1 MTTKLQHTPQATPSA
16 GAETTEYQRH
26 PDVFDEGR
34 HWRAKL
40 GFVLLAME
48 QTIESDLFRM
58 APAGVGIHVTRAAMS
73 NSVNVDTLRAMAN
86 GLRPAAG
93 VLLPELELD
102 VVCYGC
108 TSGSIV
114 IGEDVVEAQLAA
126 GSGARRVTTLVG
138 GVVAGLRALQAR
150 RLSVITPY
158 VAGINDLE
166 LTYLQRQGFD
176 VDTLVGLEIEL
187 DQDIARVRPEFLL
200 DFAEQ
205 QVHPDSD
212 AVFISCGALRSID
225 IIDELEA
232 RIGRPVVTSNQAM
245 MWHCLRSAGIDDRLD
260 GWGRLFRE
268 H

>member
-1 MTTKLQHTPQATPSA
+1 MA
-16 GAETTEYQRH
+16 EYQRYS
-26 PDVFDEGR
+26 DVFDQGR

-58 APAGVGIHVTRAAMS
+58 APEGVGIHVTRAPMS
-73 NSVNVDTLRAMAN
+73 DSVNVDTLRSMLD
-86 GLRPAAG
+86 GLRPATE
-93 VLLPELELD
+93 VLLPSLELD

-114 IGEDVVEAQLAA
+114 MGEDAIESQLAE
-126 GSGARRVTTLVG
+126 GSGARSVTTLVG
-138 GVVAGLRALQAR
+138 GVVRALRALQAR
-150 RLSVITPY
+150 QLSVLTPY

-166 LTYLQRQGFD
+166 LRHLQREGFE
-176 VDTLVGLEIEL
+176 VNTLYGLEIES

-200 DFAEQ
+200 DLAERV
-205 QVHPDSD
+205 VHPDSD

-225 IIDELEA
+225 IINDLEA

-245 MWHCLRSAGIDDRLD
+245 MWSCLRSAGIDDRLD
-260 GWGRLFRE
+260 AFGELFRE